1 MIEVSPN
8 PKSLPK
14 LFTMIAEVS
23 HCPLLSGTF
32 SGSDAKKEPAQAGLQ
47 EEECLFHSKVL
58 NSMVYTCLLFSY
70 FFSDLFLSVAQVQTF
85 KIKA

>member
-23 HCPLLSGTF
+23 YSPLLIYRFTRP
-32 SGSDAKKEPAQAGLQ
+32 DANKEPAQAGL
-47 EEECLFHSKVL
+47 LRVIPFP
-58 NSMVYTCLLFSY
+58 
-70 FFSDLFLSVAQVQTF
+70 F
-85 KIKA
+85 KSFE